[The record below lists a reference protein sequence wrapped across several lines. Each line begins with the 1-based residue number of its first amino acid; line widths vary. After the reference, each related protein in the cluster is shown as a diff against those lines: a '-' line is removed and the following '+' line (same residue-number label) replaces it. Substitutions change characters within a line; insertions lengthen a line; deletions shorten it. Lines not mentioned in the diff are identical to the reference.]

1 LNKSKSGRQEEAMNK
16 CMSVSESNSAAAFSA
31 RRLLDAVTGIGEP
44 ILQAPGMFAAWMAS
58 SEPRGLDNHTLRDLG
73 LLRTDIEYSV
83 GKRFWQE

>member
-1 LNKSKSGRQEEAMNK
+1 MNK
-16 CMSVSESNSAAAFSA
+16 CMTVSQSNDAAAFSA
-31 RRLLDAVTGIGEP
+31 RRLLDAIAGIGEP
-44 ILQAPGMFAAWMAS
+44 ILQAPGMLGAWMAR